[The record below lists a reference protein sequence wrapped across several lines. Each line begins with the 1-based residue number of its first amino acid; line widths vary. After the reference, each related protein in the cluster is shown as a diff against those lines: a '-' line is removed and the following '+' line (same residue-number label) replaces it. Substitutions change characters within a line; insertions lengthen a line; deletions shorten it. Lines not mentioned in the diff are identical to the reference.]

1 MSVSDWMGTSGTW
14 WNRKMLAHGLGRYL
28 SGRIWILELVLTVD
42 AAVGPKLGAFR
53 SRITPTKHWIM
64 SQGDLSELDKGVGI
78 HRCMRQTPHKSGPK
92 SSRAPDLLPPNCSML
107 RSRMPF

>member
-78 HRCMRQTPHKSGPK
+78 HRSHATNTSQVGSKIIPGTGFASTK
-92 SSRAPDLLPPNCSML
+92 L
-107 RSRMPF
+107 